1 MFHKWLLLLR
11 SAGDRWETI
20 SITFEFSAYFV
31 WNLRKFRSLFSMSM
45 EVTYF
50 ALWRLFFVNFR
61 QFIQRLMVIYC
72 RLLLLKAWN
81 WLILV
86 LLRKINWV
94 ICGFIFL
101 FWLSLRLLK
110 FLLLFFLVNKQ
121 EILVCLTAY
130 CALLNLLALIYQ
142 IVVR

>member
-20 SITFEFSAYFV
+20 SITFELSTYFV
-31 WNLRKFRSLFSMSM
+31 WDLSKFRSLFSMSV

-130 CALLNLLALIYQ
+130 CTLLNLLALIYQ

>member
-11 SAGDRWETI
+11 SAGDRGKTI
-20 SITFEFSAYFV
+20 RFTFEISADFV
-31 WNLRKFRSLFSMSM
+31 WNLCKFRSLFSMSM

-50 ALWRLFFVNFR
+50 SLWRLFFVNFR

-101 FWLSLRLLK
+101 FLLLK

-130 CALLNLLALIYQ
+130 CALLNLLALIY
-142 IVVR
+142 

>member
-20 SITFEFSAYFV
+20 SITFEFSTDFV
-31 WNLRKFRSLFSMSM
+31 WDLRKFRSLFSMSV
-45 EVTYF
+45 EVAYF
-50 ALWRLFFVNFR
+50 SLWRLFFVNFR

-130 CALLNLLALIYQ
+130 CTLLNLLALIYQ